1 MRTRTAAAFVLVTAL
16 LVGCSSAPAQKA
28 TPVEVTVTVTLPN
41 GQPGRDLTLLLL
53 PTSVDQMQGVGKTD
67 ASGKAKAQ
75 LTPGKYTFAFD
86 NAPTTV
92 PQKYHT
98 NNAAHSVD
106 VQSTTKELAIK
117 LTN

>member
-1 MRTRTAAAFVLVTAL
+1 MRTRTAAAFVLFTAL
-16 LVGCSSAPAQKA
+16 LVGCSSTPPQKA

-41 GQPGRDLTLLLL
+41 GQPGKDLTLLMLS
-53 PTSVDQMQGVGKTD
+53 TSADQMQGIGKTD
-67 ASGKAKAQ
+67 ATGKARVQ

-98 NNAAHSVD
+98 NNEAHAVD
-106 VQSTTKELAIK
+106 VQSTTKELALK